1 MRQPAVCGLSLVSAS
16 GVGRRPRGAAEGRP
30 CVSGCLGTPSWLR
43 SEQVLSLLGLSVPCS
58 LRCGHNTLAWAPPSS
73 TFDGLARI
81 LCLGSVP
88 NAMEAARSIV
98 GHQAT
103 LKDERHQ
110 AQVLNQVLGPSER
123 GALLWGTGR
132 KPVMLA
138 AGPVGG

>member
-1 MRQPAVCGLSLVSAS
+1 
-16 GVGRRPRGAAEGRP
+16 
-30 CVSGCLGTPSWLR
+30 
-43 SEQVLSLLGLSVPCS
+43 
-58 LRCGHNTLAWAPPSS
+58 
-73 TFDGLARI
+73 
-81 LCLGSVP
+81 
-88 NAMEAARSIV
+88 MEAARSIV

-138 AGPVGG
+138 LLADEEVLELLTPGVR